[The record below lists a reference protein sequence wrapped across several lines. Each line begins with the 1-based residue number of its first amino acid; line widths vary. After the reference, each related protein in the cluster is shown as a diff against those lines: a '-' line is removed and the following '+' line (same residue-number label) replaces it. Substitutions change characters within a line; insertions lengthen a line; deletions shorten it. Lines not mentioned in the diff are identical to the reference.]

1 MTGSSWNQIL
11 VCIFGPRAERNPGS
25 RLIPSQLEWDDE
37 FVPRFNYFAREAAA
51 TLLKMAKTTK
61 DPAVASGLVQRAAD
75 IKDRTEEL
83 PAVNVDGTPEQ
94 PPKPLT
100 KN

>member
-1 MTGSSWNQIL
+1 MS
-11 VCIFGPRAERNPGS
+11 
-25 RLIPSQLEWDDE
+25 
-37 FVPRFNYFAREAAA
+37 RFNYLAREAAA
-51 TLLKMAKTTK
+51 TLLRMAKLTK

-75 IKDRTEEL
+75 IQERTGEL
-83 PAVNVDGTPEQ
+83 PAVDVDAMAKQ